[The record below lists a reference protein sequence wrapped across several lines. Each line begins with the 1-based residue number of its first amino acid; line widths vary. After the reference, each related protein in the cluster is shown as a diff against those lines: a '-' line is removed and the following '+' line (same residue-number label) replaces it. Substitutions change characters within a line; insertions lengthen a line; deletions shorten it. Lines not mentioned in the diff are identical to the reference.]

1 MAHIPVLIKD
11 LALILGAAGV
21 TTLLF
26 RRLKQPMVLGYIVAG
41 LLVGPHVHLFPS
53 VVELDSIKIWAE
65 IGVIFLLF
73 ALGLE
78 FSFKKLAQVGG
89 SGAITGIIELT
100 GMMILGFVVGGV
112 LGWSLMDRIFLG
124 GIIAISSTTI
134 IFRAFDELSLK
145 SQQFT
150 GLVLGVLIIED
161 LVAIL
166 LMVLLSTVA
175 VSAQFEGIQMVT
187 SMLKLI
193 FFLCAWFVM
202 GIFIL
207 PTFLKQVSKLLNS
220 ETLLIV
226 SLALCLGMVALADQA
241 GFSAALGAFIMGSLL
256 AETTQAHRIE
266 VLVSSVKN
274 LFGAIFFVSVG
285 MMIDP
290 SVLIEYAL
298 PVIVLTLSVVF
309 GKTLFVTIGAILA
322 ARPLKQAVQAGTSMA
337 QIGEFSFIIA
347 TLGLSLK
354 VISPILYPIAVGV
367 SVITTFATPFMMRLA
382 DPLHLFLLKVL
393 PSKWLIALEQYS
405 SSSQLIESESNWKK
419 LLRFYLQIILINSVI
434 LVAMTLII
442 DYFIQPFFLGLI
454 ANPFIA
460 NLMVALIG
468 FVAMSPF
475 IWALMVKKMNR
486 NAYAALWL
494 DKKYHHGPLVML
506 EIARTLIAVLLI
518 GFLLS
523 RLFEIRYAL
532 VGTFIIMLVVGIFFR
547 KRLQD
552 FYQRMEKRFLQN
564 LHEKEMLE
572 QKKSKSHLSPWDA
585 HLTRFSIS
593 PQANFIG
600 SSLEDLQWREQFG
613 VNVAYIERGNQ
624 VKFAPP
630 RNEPI
635 FPFDILGVIGTDLQL
650 KQFAKIIVPYHEDK
664 PEDMGLVDLEKIL
677 VDENTRLRGL
687 SIRES
692 GIRERTDGLV
702 VGIERAGERILNPPS
717 DLKLEWDDVVWIVG
731 NRKKIQELY
740 SS

>member
-241 GFSAALGAFIMGSLL
+241 GFSAALGAFIMGSLF

-322 ARPLKQAVQAGTSMA
+322 ARPLKQAVKAGTSMA

-494 DKKYHHGPLVML
+494 DKKYHHGPLVMV

>member
-1 MAHIPVLIKD
+1 
-11 LALILGAAGV
+11 
-21 TTLLF
+21 
-26 RRLKQPMVLGYIVAG
+26 MVLGYIVAG

-100 GMMILGFVVGGV
+100 GMMILGYMMGGV
-112 LGWSLMDRIFLG
+112 LGWTTIDRIFLG

-175 VSAQFEGIQMVT
+175 VSAQFEGMQMVT
-187 SMLKLI
+187 SILKLV

-226 SLALCLGMVALADQA
+226 SLALCLGMVALADQV

-290 SVLIEYAL
+290 SVLIEHAF
-298 PVIVLTLSVVF
+298 PVLVLTLSVVF

-405 SSSQLIESESNWKK
+405 SSSQLIESESKWKK

-454 ANPFIA
+454 ANSFIA
-460 NLMVALIG
+460 NLMVALVG
-468 FVAMSPF
+468 FAAMSPF

-506 EIARTLIAVLLI
+506 EIARTLVAVLLI

-523 RLFEIRYAL
+523 RLFEMLYA
-532 VGTFIIMLVVGIFFR
+532 VAGTLIIMLVVGIFFR
-547 KRLQD
+547 RRLQD

-572 QKKSKSHLSPWDA
+572 KKHSKSHLSPWDA

-600 SSLEDLQWREQFG
+600 RSLEDLQWREQFG

-624 VKFAPP
+624 VKLAPP
-630 RNEPI
+630 RNEPV
-635 FPFDILGVIGTDLQL
+635 FPFDTLGVIGTDQQL
-650 KQFAKIIVPYHEDK
+650 KQFAKIIVPFHEDK
-664 PEDMGLVDLEKIL
+664 PEDMGLVDLQKIL

-702 VGIERAGERILNPPS
+702 VGIERAGERMLNPPS

-740 SS
+740 AS